1 MSWVRGRRGR
11 FLLVFATILCILTAL
26 VNYNIL
32 KELPSD
38 RAHWS
43 GFTSQGDWQNSDVE
57 ERLIRLEKHVFGKV
71 NNSIQQQKDTAQR
84 LEELEQQLN
93 IGKPENKKCEV
104 PDDWLFPFCEYKVS
118 WMQNLW
124 QTNAKCYVTRHNL
137 KPDSLCSILIYLSEV
152 EKFCPVLP
160 WRQKNATNEQKVATM
175 RLELEDSFINDLT
188 ALNLRWVRDRI
199 TRMWPHWVK
208 GAKEFEKEG
217 SLRRQHHAKKIF
229 IFLGTYAFQPNWLD
243 RAFTGAPLGEMVQ
256 WSDLLASLYI
266 LGHDITISDNAT
278 TFMRHLTVPTI
289 RGCSDAFMPEFDLIF
304 TDYNGLTYMQMNLIP
319 NLSPYMCRLRIL
331 DSFGTDAEFNY
342 ASYSEPIPGGK
353 SVWAMAELNLR
364 QILTM
369 FPHSPDNLFLG
380 FVVSAPVPVDAQPLK
395 KKPVG
400 LVYGKD
406 VEFWQGKREYL
417 DTLHKYLEIH
427 GTFFGVTE
435 EEIKKNVPDYVIT
448 HGILSKPDLEKLLK
462 ETKVFIGLGF
472 PYEGPAP
479 LEAIAQGC
487 IFLNAKFDPPHSR
500 LNTLFFK
507 GKPTLRELS
516 SQHPYAE
523 VFIGEPHV
531 KTIDIGNLSLVEDTI
546 KSILNTE
553 VKPYLPFEWTPKG
566 MLERVNAFTEYLHFC
581 EHVER
586 WPPLSEMKL
595 LMGETGKSCVEVCKM
610 SGLLCESS
618 YFVDINTVEHLEK
631 FGAKCGSALREQSLM
646 APCYNL
652 SKQSCTLQSQPLLF
666 NCVRKDPNLK
676 RLCPCRDFQ
685 SQQVAFCKQCH

>member
-1 MSWVRGRRGR
+1 MEM
-11 FLLVFATILCILTAL
+11 I
-26 VNYNIL
+26 N
-32 KELPSD
+32 
-38 RAHWS
+38 
-43 GFTSQGDWQNSDVE
+43 
-57 ERLIRLEKHVFGKV
+57 LISNPPK
-71 NNSIQQQKDTAQR
+71 
-84 LEELEQQLN
+84 
-93 IGKPENKKCEV
+93 
-104 PDDWLFPFCEYKVS
+104 
-118 WMQNLW
+118 
-124 QTNAKCYVTRHNL
+124 
-137 KPDSLCSILIYLSEV
+137 V

-160 WRQKNATNEQKVATM
+160 WRQKNATSEQKVATM

-188 ALNLRWVRDRI
+188 ALNLRWIRDRI

-319 NLSPYMCRLRIL
+319 NLSPYMCRVRIL

-507 GKPTLRELS
+507 GKPTLREVTLRYWFIFNIDHS
-516 SQHPYAE
+516 GFLILHTKNE
-523 VFIGEPHV
+523 VDQWPTRMGVIV
-531 KTIDIGNLSLVEDTI
+531 KKILETWQFSVVALGNQENTALNFFRYDIDYCS
-546 KSILNTE
+546 
-553 VKPYLPFEWTPKG
+553 
-566 MLERVNAFTEYLHFC
+566 AHFQL
-581 EHVER
+581 
-586 WPPLSEMKL
+586 PLSDL
-595 LMGETGKSCVEVCKM
+595 RTS
-610 SGLLCESS
+610 
-618 YFVDINTVEHLEK
+618 FVT
-631 FGAKCGSALREQSLM
+631 C
-646 APCYNL
+646 
-652 SKQSCTLQSQPLLF
+652 
-666 NCVRKDPNLK
+666 LK
-676 RLCPCRDFQ
+676 RVRTEQF
-685 SQQVAFCKQCH
+685 

>member
-1 MSWVRGRRGR
+1 MSWVRGRRGS

-32 KELPSD
+32 KGLPSD

-93 IGKPENKKCEV
+93 I
-104 PDDWLFPFCEYKVS
+104 DDWLFPFCQYKVS

-124 QTNAKCYVTRHNL
+124 QTNAKCYVSRHNL

-160 WRQKNATNEQKVATM
+160 WRQKNATSEQKVATM

-188 ALNLRWVRDRI
+188 ALNLQWIRDRV

-256 WSDLLASLYI
+256 W
-266 LGHDITISDNAT
+266 N
-278 TFMRHLTVPTI
+278 
-289 RGCSDAFMPEFDLIF
+289 AFMPEFDLIF

-319 NLSPYMCRLRIL
+319 NLSPYMCRIRIL

-353 SVWAMAELNLR
+353 SVWAMGELNLR

-380 FVVSAPVPVDAQPLK
+380 FVVSAPVPVDAQPLR
-395 KKPVG
+395 KKP
-400 LVYGKD
+400 
-406 VEFWQGKREYL
+406 
-417 DTLHKYLEIH
+417 
-427 GTFFGVTE
+427 E

-595 LMGETGKSCVEVCKM
+595 LMGETGKSCVEVCK
-610 SGLLCESS
+610 
-618 YFVDINTVEHLEK
+618 I
-631 FGAKCGSALREQSLM
+631 FGAKCGSVLREQSLM